1 VTNGG
6 EQQGAKRP
14 VVVHSRRGDAAA
26 SERRGVGNGRGAS
39 EYPCPHRLAL
49 WLSGSLALWLSSSLA
64 LWLSGSLA
72 LWLSCHAVR
81 SVEMHDHQ
89 RAPSPIVIG

>member
-49 WLSGSLALWLSSSLA
+49 WLSSSLA

>member
-1 VTNGG
+1 MLQRASVVGLGTGG
-6 EQQGAKRP
+6 ER
-14 VVVHSRRGDAAA
+14 A
-26 SERRGVGNGRGAS
+26 SIHAPIVS
-39 EYPCPHRLAL
+39 
-49 WLSGSLALWLSSSLA
+49 
-64 LWLSGSLA
+64 LSGSLA

>member
-1 VTNGG
+1 MLQRASVVGLGTGG
-6 EQQGAKRP
+6 ER
-14 VVVHSRRGDAAA
+14 A
-26 SERRGVGNGRGAS
+26 SIHAPIVSLSGS
-39 EYPCPHRLAL
+39 LAL
-49 WLSGSLALWLSSSLA
+49 WLSSSLALWLSSSLA